1 LTKNRKRPY
10 KGSLEQGLK
19 TTLYHYD
26 QEGYPKPFGKEGVM
40 DLVWISV
47 ICGILGFATVVY
59 FVRYV
64 LRQPPGTERIREI
77 TSAIQEGALAFIH
90 REYRTEIIVIVIIA
104 IILALI
110 PALGWKTTV
119 AFIFGALC
127 SMGAGYAGMNMA
139 VRSNGR
145 TTTAAEKSLNQGL
158 RVSFRG
164 GAVMGLT
171 VVSIGVIGLSILY
184 FAWNKD
190 PNFLAVIPA
199 YGTGASL
206 VALFA
211 RVGGGIFTKGAD
223 AGSDLVGKVE
233 AGIPEDDPRNAAVV
247 ADFVGDNVGD
257 VCGMGADL
265 FESYVETVV
274 AAMTLSIVGFVI
286 APEAIAPWVMKLFP
300 SRSPDEALRAS
311 WWLPMLIMAGGI
323 VASIIGCFLVRVG
336 EKVEMAAL
344 LAALRR
350 GTLSASILTAIFCL
364 LAIRFLNAQFG
375 LFWSVLAG
383 LIAGVVMGESTNY
396 FTSYAFKPTREI
408 SQACTIGGG
417 ATIVRG
423 FAVGLISCW
432 PPVLLVAIATIIA
445 FHFSGFYGVA
455 IAAASM
461 LSTLGVTLATD
472 AYGPVAD
479 NAGGI
484 ATMAEL
490 PPEVRERTDA
500 LDSLGN
506 TTAATGKG
514 FAIGAAVLNALGLVL
529 SYALAAGLVT
539 VTSNGKITAPPELSL
554 LSAPVIVGILIGAL
568 IPTIFV
574 AMTMKS
580 VGVTAGLIVDEVRR
594 QWREIPGLR
603 EGNAKAQYDRCV
615 DISTRAALK
624 EMLAPSIMTIIIPIL
639 VGVILGKYALGGFL
653 ISSLSTGFI
662 LAITLN
668 NAGGAWDN
676 AKKWIESGQFGGKRS
691 EAHKAAVIGD
701 TTGDPMKDTAGPSLN
716 IMLKLMS
723 VISLLLAPVL
733 THFHGLF

>member
-1 LTKNRKRPY
+1 
-10 KGSLEQGLK
+10 
-19 TTLYHYD
+19 
-26 QEGYPKPFGKEGVM
+26 M
-40 DLVWISV
+40 DWVWIAV
-47 ICGILGFATVVY
+47 ICGILGFGTVGY
-59 FVRYV
+59 FARYV
-64 LRQPPGTERIREI
+64 LRQPSGTERLNEI
-77 TSAIQEGALAFIH
+77 TGAIQEGALAFIH
-90 REYRTEIIVIVIIA
+90 REYRTEVIVIVVIA
-104 IILALI
+104 LILALI
-110 PALGWKTTV
+110 PALGWKTSI

-127 SMGAGYAGMNMA
+127 SMSAGYAGMNMA

-171 VVSIGVIGLSILY
+171 VVSIGVIGLSVLY
-184 FAWNKD
+184 FAWHTD

-233 AGIPEDDPRNAAVV
+233 AGIPEDDPRNAAVI

-274 AAMTLSIVGFVI
+274 AAMTLCIVGVI
-286 APEAIAPWVMKLFP
+286 VAPEAIAPWIMKLFP
-300 SRSPDEALRAS
+300 SQSQDAALRAA
-311 WWLPMLIMAGGI
+311 WWLPMLIMAGGV

-344 LAALRR
+344 LGALRR
-350 GTLSASILTAIFCL
+350 GTLSASILTAVFSFL
-364 LAIRFLNAQFG
+364 VIRFLNAEIG
-375 LFWSVLAG
+375 LFWAVLAG
-383 LIAGVVMGESTNY
+383 LISGVLMGESTNY
-396 FTSYAFKPTREI
+396 YTSYAFKPTREI
-408 SQACTIGGG
+408 SQASTIGGG

-423 FAVGLISCW
+423 FAIGLVSTW
-432 PPVLLVAIATIIA
+432 PPVLLVAIATILA
-445 FHFSGFYGVA
+445 FHFASFYGVA

-484 ATMAEL
+484 ATMAGL

-514 FAIGAAVLNALGLVL
+514 FAIGAAVLNSLGLIL

-539 VTSNGKITAPPELSL
+539 VSTDGKIAAPPQLSL

-568 IPTIFV
+568 IPAVFV
-574 AMTMKS
+574 AITMKS

-594 QWREIPGLR
+594 QWRDIPGLR
-603 EGNAKAQYDRCV
+603 EGKARAEYGKCV
-615 DISTRAALK
+615 DICTKAALK
-624 EMLAPSIMTIIIPIL
+624 QMLAPSIMTIVAPIL

-653 ISSLSTGFI
+653 ISSLATGFV
-662 LAITLN
+662 LAVTLN

-676 AKKWIESGQFGGKRS
+676 AKKWIEAGQFGGKGS

-723 VISLLLAPVL
+723 VISLLLAPIL
-733 THFHGLF
+733 TNFSGILG